1 MGGEMNKDKIKE
13 LWQMP
18 IYEGSENE
26 ADGWEFC
33 EVRHPKKMTCEEF
46 GVTEYHR
53 RKLIVTG
60 ESISIPDEP
69 VVVELMEKV
78 DKAIKA
84 LFQKARWGE
93 PYLLELLAV
102 IALVREHDNS
112 EPAQANAKIARV
124 RDDAT
129 KQEQARIIA
138 QIPYFCFST
147 ETEIQVIRTEDLI
160 SIIRRNKEVT
170 DDTQNKNFKIDEL
183 LTNLKLLT
191 ELCEK
196 NRFTTICALDE
207 EAEG

>member
-1 MGGEMNKDKIKE
+1 MNKDKIKE

-69 VVVELMEKV
+69 VVSELVEQV

-84 LFQKARWGE
+84 LSEKARWGE

-102 IALVREHDNS
+102 IALVR
-112 EPAQANAKIARV
+112 A
-124 RDDAT
+124 DDARQLRELP
-129 KQEQARIIA
+129 KDIISEADGCGYEQCSYCY
-138 QIPYFCFST
+138 P
-147 ETEIQVIRTEDLI
+147 
-160 SIIRRNKEVT
+160 
-170 DDTQNKNFKIDEL
+170 EL
-183 LTNLKLLT
+183 V
-191 ELCEK
+191 
-196 NRFTTICALDE
+196 LDE
-207 EAEG
+207 NGKVIKIEDVEKLADKWEGK